1 MPERRQDDAQ
11 VIERLTRIEERGEA
25 VCSSIERIERRLF
38 GNGQQGEIP
47 KLWGEVSGVKKR
59 VGSLENWK
67 WYVLGTCGGVA
78 ALAALLYHLRVI
90 G

>member
-1 MPERRQDDAQ
+1 MAERRQDDTQ

-25 VCSSIERIERRLF
+25 VCNSVERIEKRLF

-47 KLWGEVSGVKKR
+47 TLWGEVSGVKKR

-67 WYVLGTCGGVA
+67 WYVLGVSAGVVAVVA
-78 ALAALLYHLRVI
+78 ALHHLKVI

>member
-47 KLWGEVSGVKKR
+47 TLWGEVSGVKKR

-67 WYVLGTCGGVA
+67 WYVVGSVTAVITIVGV
-78 ALAALLYHLRVI
+78 LYHLKVI